1 LKVPLINLESIV
13 TCGYKGASTRL
24 MFACVDKEINISFLT
39 ESGKYLGSFI
49 GESRGN
55 ILLRKEQYRVS
66 DSIERS
72 CFYSKNFLF
81 GKLYNCRWVL
91 ERATRDHPLRV
102 DTEKLKSASKKL
114 KDIAAEILECNDLD
128 RIRILEGVAAQVYFS
143 EFNQLILQNKSDFYF
158 KNRNRRPPLDP
169 LNALLSFAYTLLA
182 ANCKGALE
190 TVGLDS
196 YCGFLHRDRSGQMSL
211 ALDLMEELRP
221 IVADR
226 FVLSLINRRE
236 LTISDFTK
244 SGSGAV
250 ALTESGRKKL
260 FSSWQTN
267 KREIIKHPFLEE
279 KLEWGL
285 VPYSQALLLSRTIRG
300 DLDEYPPFLWK

>member
-1 LKVPLINLESIV
+1 MKVPLINLESIV

>member
-1 LKVPLINLESIV
+1 MKVPLINLESIV

-169 LNALLSFAYTLLA
+169 
-182 ANCKGALE
+182 
-190 TVGLDS
+190 
-196 YCGFLHRDRSGQMSL
+196 
-211 ALDLMEELRP
+211 
-221 IVADR
+221 
-226 FVLSLINRRE
+226 
-236 LTISDFTK
+236 
-244 SGSGAV
+244 
-250 ALTESGRKKL
+250 
-260 FSSWQTN
+260 
-267 KREIIKHPFLEE
+267 
-279 KLEWGL
+279 
-285 VPYSQALLLSRTIRG
+285 
-300 DLDEYPPFLWK
+300 